1 MTDNN
6 KNQGK
11 ESFIIDAQHPYAG
24 LNPFRE
30 EDRDYFFGRDREINS
45 LAQLIDKEMLT
56 VLFGKSG
63 VGKTSLL
70 SAGLIPRLRSEYYL
84 PIFLRINFDHREKS
98 PLIQVQKTITEI
110 IDQVDPPA
118 LPFGELTLW
127 EYFSSIK
134 IFKGIVK
141 PLLIFDQFEE
151 MFTTGKTNSANIN
164 PFITEIADL
173 IENRVPITVRERLEK
188 EKEILLHRDRELNLR
203 VIFSLREDYLPQ
215 LETLYRYIPSVIS
228 SRFRVSQM
236 KGKDA
241 FEAVFKPA
249 VEGNIIQDTSVAVE
263 MIEKIPGSKDP
274 DYHPY
279 ETIDESWE
287 NRKIE
292 PFLLSLFCYQVNEK
306 RLEKGAKH
314 ISRELIDD
322 VKTEDIMNDFYEKN
336 IRQFKRSVR
345 ITLED
350 HLLTPDGYRKLQE
363 KNSLKEEGKIT
374 DKDIKDLE
382 DRRIIRK
389 ETRTGMDYVELI
401 HDVLAPILK
410 DSRDKRKEKKRI
422 LQIISAAAI
431 LFIFLTALF
440 IGITL
445 VQNAKI
451 ARQQQKAEEEKQK
464 AEEEKQ
470 KRLAYEWA
478 AYSIDLLNKDRELS
492 FRLAESAYNAEKTNL
507 VAYRALLSVFYDGG
521 FSREIFEHKESE
533 LSETNSE
540 KSDFFAAF
548 SPGGERILTVTSKK
562 AVLWTLDGTR
572 TGDGELIPGKGLEF
586 KHNAAFSPDGKY
598 IAFCT
603 KSDYKVIIWN
613 LDKNE
618 STILTLQGG
627 VNSVAFSPIENQ
639 KNILV
644 ASRDENVRLFDL
656 TGKLI
661 QTFIGHTGHV
671 NYAAFSPDGKSIISA
686 GWDKTV
692 RLWDLHGNPLGKPFK
707 DNQDGVNRA
716 DFSPDGELV
725 VTAGEDGSVRLWELK
740 SNKDKGRTL
749 GVHKG
754 PVTSAVFSPDGRY
767 ILTGSED
774 KSVRLLTLNNFL
786 VIEFKEIKDII
797 HSVSFSPN
805 GKYILIAPARGP
817 TRLRLIDPE
826 EIIRIV
832 NDKGSVRKV
841 TYAEKDTYNLHQRSK
856 VQAPGV

>member
-1 MTDNN
+1 MTYNN
-6 KNQGK
+6 KDPGK

-24 LNPFRE
+24 LNHFQE
-30 EDRDYFFGRDREINS
+30 EHRDYFFGRDREIS
-45 LAQLIDKEMLT
+45 DLTKLIDKEMLT

-70 SAGLIPRLRSEYYL
+70 RAGLIPRLRSEYYL
-84 PIFLRINFDHREKS
+84 PILLRINFDDRKKS
-98 PLIQVQKTITEI
+98 PIIHVKETIFNI
-110 IDQVDPPA
+110 INRVAPPA
-118 LPFGELTLW
+118 VPFENLTLW
-127 EYFSSIK
+127 EYFSSIE

-151 MFTTGKTNSANIN
+151 MFTKGKNNRDHIN
-164 PFITEIADL
+164 PFVTEIADL
-173 IENRVPITVRERLEK
+173 IENRVPVTVWRRLEK
-188 EKEILLHRDRELNLR
+188 EKETLAYPIGEINLR

-215 LETLYRYIPSVIS
+215 LETLYRYIPSVRFN
-228 SRFRVSQM
+228 RFRVSQM

-241 FEAVFKPA
+241 FDAVFKPA
-249 VEGNIIQDTSVAVE
+249 EEGNIILDESVAKE
-263 MIEKIPGSKDP
+263 IIEKIPGSKDP

-287 NRKIE
+287 TRKIE

-306 RLEKGAKH
+306 RLEKGAKY
-314 ISRELIDD
+314 ISMELIDD

-336 IRQFKRSVR
+336 IRHFKRSVR

-363 KNSLKEEGKIT
+363 KNSLKEEGKI
-374 DKDIKDLE
+374 KDNNIEELVN
-382 DRRIIRK
+382 RRIIRK
-389 ETRTGMDYVELI
+389 ETRSGMDYVELI

-410 DSRDKRKEKKRI
+410 NSRDKRKEKKRI
-422 LQIISAAAI
+422 LLIISAAAI

-445 VQNAKI
+445 VQNTKI

-478 AYSIDLLNKDRELS
+478 AYSIDLLKKDRDLS

-521 FSREIFEHKESE
+521 FYREIFEHNESE
-533 LSETNSE
+533 LSQTTSE

-639 KNILV
+639 KNILA

-671 NYAAFSPDGKSIISA
+671 NYAAFSPDGKSIISTS
-686 GWDKTV
+686 WDKTV
-692 RLWDLHGNPLGKPFK
+692 RLWDLHGNQIGKPFK

-716 DFSPDGELV
+716 AFSPDGELV

-740 SNKDKGRTL
+740 SNVDKGRTL

-774 KSVRLLTLNNFL
+774 KTVRLLTLNNFL

-817 TRLRLIDPE
+817 ARLRLIDPE

-832 NDKGSVRKV
+832 NDKGSVQQV
-841 TYAEKDTYNLHQRSK
+841 TEAEKDTYNLHHRNK